1 MKFISFFSRYS
12 LYIILFSTIAVK
24 TEGFP
29 GKYPIENFTPKDYK
43 AGIQNIDF
51 AQNRDMS
58 VFVANNLGVLSFNGN
73 SWKKYAY
80 KSGKKQ
86 RSLAFDKHTD
96 RLYVGS
102 QEEFGY
108 FYEDWK
114 YVSLSDELPSNLKG
128 FDEVWDVFLANSK
141 AYFCTFQ
148 GIYVFDGEGTSL
160 ISHERGLDRSFLVG
174 GKLITQ
180 NTLGNLFEVRGNELI
195 SIPTQNN
202 QNQIIAGIVTEGQST
217 LLFYNSGK
225 VESLSTFG
233 NNTKFNEL
241 INSLKGKY
249 VNHVL
254 KLSDTRVV
262 ISTQTSGLFLYDL
275 QNGALENI
283 TIQDGLLS
291 NACLRTFQ
299 DYSGKLWVGMQNG
312 IALININ
319 APMRFINNEISLQG
333 SGYEAYEDTYGTYFT
348 TSNGI
353 YFLAKGESKSIFL
366 PGTEGPAYGLQKI
379 AGKLY
384 AGHHTGLFLLENKEA
399 FRIAE
404 TDGLWKIK
412 QLKSNPEY
420 AIAGTYSGLYL
431 FKIDPNFE
439 LQPIQKINGF
449 DESSRF
455 FEEDQNGKVWV
466 GQFYKGLFQLDL
478 TEDLKNAKAK
488 RIPGSEK
495 LPIDDQI
502 IISEIDNELFLA
514 TRQGLYKIDQGT
526 DQIVKAENFYDIVGQ
541 QPVYLLKQDSKKNIH
556 IVAENLVGFFRR
568 ISPDNYVFVPSS
580 LFQLR
585 YSFNN
590 DLLNVSSSTGNGV
603 LFNAN
608 EGFIHYIPDA
618 EEPVNIQNP
627 LFVNKV
633 FSATRDSVLFYTRP
647 FGPKPD
653 ISENLIIPQN
663 TKVIQFHVESYQFNE
678 VNDQQFRYFLQGL
691 DDDYSEWTNATF
703 KEYTNLK
710 EGDYEFIFQTRNH
723 LGEIISSSPQFV
735 SVKPPFHRS
744 QLAKYIYIA
753 LGLFTIF
760 LVSRFQKFRYKQ
772 KARELEREKQ
782 WELDE
787 KQQRLQEIEKQ
798 KDQELFQ
805 LRQEKMQS
813 ELRHLNNL
821 LAASTMN
828 LVVKNEFMETIK
840 DELKDIKH
848 QSKNTELKRSIEK
861 VVKEIDTTLRLQ
873 QDWEQFE
880 YHFDQVHGDFLSR
893 LREEFLDLTPNEQK
907 LCAFLRLNL
916 NTKEIANLMSISL
929 RGVEVARYR
938 LRKKLN
944 LDTGQNLSKFVLEY

>member
-1 MKFISFFSRYS
+1 MNFISFFSRYS
-12 LYIILFSTIAVK
+12 LCVILFSISAIK
-24 TEGFP
+24 TDGYP

-86 RSLAFDKHTD
+86 RSLAFDKHSD

-102 QEEFGY
+102 QGEFGY
-108 FYEDWK
+108 FFEDWK
-114 YVSLSDELPSNLKG
+114 YVSISDDLPSELKD
-128 FDEVWDVFLANSK
+128 FDEVWDVFLINSK

-148 GIYVFDGEGTSL
+148 GIYVFDGQKTSL

-174 GKLITQ
+174 GKLFTQ
-180 NTLGNLFEVRGNELI
+180 NTQGNLFEVRGNELLP
-195 SIPTQNN
+195 IPSQNR
-202 QNQIIAGIVTEGQST
+202 QNQIIAGIIAEGQTT

-225 VESLSTFG
+225 VESLSSFG
-233 NNTKFNEL
+233 GNAKYNEL

-275 QNGALENI
+275 QTGNLENI

-333 SGYEAYEDTYGTYFT
+333 SGYEAYEDPSGTYFT

-353 YFLAKGESKSIFL
+353 YFLPKGETNSIFL
-366 PGTEGPAYGLQKI
+366 PGTEGPAYGLHKI
-379 AGKLY
+379 ADKLY
-384 AGHHTGLFLLENKEA
+384 AGHHTGLFLLEGNQA
-399 FRIAE
+399 YRVAE

-412 QLKSNPEY
+412 QLESNPEF
-420 AIAGTYSGLYL
+420 AIAGTYSGLFL
-431 FKIDPNFE
+431 FRIDPNFE

-449 DESSRF
+449 EESSRF
-455 FEEDQNGKVWV
+455 FEEDQNGKIWV

-478 TEDLKNAKAK
+478 TEDLKNAKVTK
-488 RIPGSEK
+488 IPGSEE
-495 LPIDDQI
+495 LPINDQI
-502 IISEIDNELFLA
+502 IISKIDNELFLA
-514 TRQGLYKIDQGT
+514 TREGLYKIDQGN
-526 DQIVKAENFYDIVGQ
+526 DRIVKAENFYEFIGK
-541 QPVYLLKQDSKKNIH
+541 QPIYLLKQDSKKNIH

-590 DLLNVSSSTGNGV
+590 DLLNVSPNTKNGV

-618 EEPVNIQNP
+618 EDPVNIQNP
-627 LFVNKV
+627 LLVNEV
-633 FSATRDSVLFYTRP
+633 FSVTRDSVLFYTRP
-647 FGPKPD
+647 FGPKTD

-663 TKVIQFHVESYQFNE
+663 TKVIQFH
-678 VNDQQFRYFLQGL
+678 
-691 DDDYSEWTNATF
+691 
-703 KEYTNLK
+703 
-710 EGDYEFIFQTRNH
+710 
-723 LGEIISSSPQFV
+723 
-735 SVKPPFHRS
+735 
-744 QLAKYIYIA
+744 
-753 LGLFTIF
+753 
-760 LVSRFQKFRYKQ
+760 
-772 KARELEREKQ
+772 
-782 WELDE
+782 
-787 KQQRLQEIEKQ
+787 IE
-798 KDQELFQ
+798 
-805 LRQEKMQS
+805 
-813 ELRHLNNL
+813 
-821 LAASTMN
+821 
-828 LVVKNEFMETIK
+828 
-840 DELKDIKH
+840 
-848 QSKNTELKRSIEK
+848 
-861 VVKEIDTTLRLQ
+861 
-873 QDWEQFE
+873 
-880 YHFDQVHGDFLSR
+880 
-893 LREEFLDLTPNEQK
+893 
-907 LCAFLRLNL
+907 
-916 NTKEIANLMSISL
+916 
-929 RGVEVARYR
+929 
-938 LRKKLN
+938 
-944 LDTGQNLSKFVLEY
+944 

>member
-1 MKFISFFSRYS
+1 MNFPSFFKHYS
-12 LYIILFSTIAVK
+12 LYIILFSILAIK
-24 TEGFP
+24 TDGFP

-73 SWKKYAY
+73 SWKKYAF

-86 RSLAFDKHTD
+86 RSLAFDKNSD

-102 QEEFGY
+102 QGEFGY
-108 FYEDWK
+108 FFDDWK
-114 YVSLSDELPSNLKG
+114 YVSLSGGLADNLKG
-128 FDEVWDVFLANSK
+128 FDEVWDVFLINSQ

-148 GIYVFDGEGTSL
+148 GIYVYDGDATTL
-160 ISHERGLDRSFLVG
+160 ISNEMGLDRSFLVG
-174 GKLITQ
+174 GKLFTQ

-195 SIPTQNN
+195 PIQTQNVLGE
-202 QNQIIAGIVTEGQST
+202 IIAGIISEGQNT

-225 VESLSTFG
+225 VESLSPFG
-233 NNTKFNEL
+233 GSARHTEL
-241 INSLKGKY
+241 VYSLQGKY

-262 ISTQTSGLFLYDL
+262 ISTQTSGLYLYDL
-275 QNGALENI
+275 QNRSLENI
-283 TIQDGLLS
+283 TTQDGLLS

-319 APMRFINNEISLQG
+319 APMRFINNEINLQG
-333 SGYEAYEDTYGTYFT
+333 SGYEAYEDQSGTYFT

-353 YFLAKGESKSIFL
+353 YFLAKGETQSVFL
-366 PGTEGPAYGLQKI
+366 RGTEGPAYGLQKI

-384 AGHHTGLFLLENKEA
+384 AGHHTGLFLLETNKA

-404 TDGLWKIK
+404 TDGLWKVK
-412 QLKSNPEY
+412 QLTSNPEF

-449 DESSRF
+449 EESSRF
-455 FEEDQNGKVWV
+455 FEEDQNGKIWV

-478 TEDLKNAKAK
+478 TEDLVNTTVKK
-488 RIPGSEK
+488 IPGSEEI
-495 LPIDDQI
+495 PIDDQI
-502 IISEIDNELFLA
+502 IISKIDNELFLA
-514 TRQGLYKIDQGT
+514 TREGLYKIDQGT
-526 DQIVKAENFYDIVGQ
+526 DKIVKAENFFDIIGK
-541 QPVYLLKQDSKKNIH
+541 QPVYLLRQDSKKNIH
-556 IVAENLVGFFRR
+556 IVADNLVGFFRK

-590 DLLNVSSSTGNGV
+590 DLLNVSPNTENGV

-618 EEPVNIQNP
+618 EEPVNTLNP
-627 LFVNKV
+627 LLVHKV
-633 FSATRDSVLFYTRP
+633 FSATKDSVLFYTRP
-647 FGPKPD
+647 FGTSSD
-653 ISENLIIPQN
+653 ISEILIIPQN
-663 TKVIQFHVESYQFNE
+663 TKVIQFHIESYQFNE
-678 VNDQQFRYFLQGL
+678 VNDQQFRYLLKGL
-691 DDDYSEWTNATF
+691 DDNYSEWTNATF
-703 KEYTNLK
+703 KEYTNLT
-710 EGDYEFIFQTRNH
+710 EGEYEFIFQTRNH
-723 LGEIISSSPQFV
+723 LGELITSAPYFLN
-735 SVKPPFHRS
+735 VKPPFHRS
-744 QLAKYIYIA
+744 QLAKFIYVG
-753 LGLFTIF
+753 LGFLTIF

-772 KARELEREKQ
+772 KAQELEREKQ

-848 QSKNTELKRSIEK
+848 QYKNSELKRSIEK
-861 VVKEIDTTLRLQ
+861 VVREIDTTLRLQ

-938 LRKKLN
+938 LRKKLG